1 MSPSKKQNLFPDPIL
16 FYKQI
21 RKSKVVC
28 VVLIIMAKIDNLRA
42 CRNCGVVF
50 SRLAGMKVVSKCP
63 NCESAIAPDNIE
75 I

>member
-1 MSPSKKQNLFPDPIL
+1 
-16 FYKQI
+16 
-21 RKSKVVC
+21 
-28 VVLIIMAKIDNLRA
+28 MAKIDNLRA

-63 NCESAIAPDNIE
+63 NCESANAPDNIE